1 MSFSS
6 KLLAARRHA
15 ICTSHFP
22 SRLQLDPYACGHQS
36 RALPPAIVPAEPRSS
51 SETEDGLKAL
61 QTNEIQAP
69 RGRIHSVAS
78 LPGAEPEGTALK
90 VA

>member
-6 KLLAARRHA
+6 KLLAARRRS

-22 SRLQLDPYACGHQS
+22 SSLQLDPYACGHQS
-36 RALPPAIVPAEPRSS
+36 RSLQPAIVPPEPRSS
-51 SETEDGLKAL
+51 SETQDGLKAL

-78 LPGAEPEGTALK
+78 LPGVEPESTALGI
-90 VA
+90 A